1 MSTKLKLKKM
11 KTICLNFNIHK
22 TERLKKYR
30 FFDIGNDN
38 FYFDDLSTRDI
49 VEKDEKNYVKPLLET
64 LLDLA
69 EEAKGKFKCS
79 ITISGSAL
87 DIFSDAAKG
96 LIDLLKSLAQTGCFE
111 FTGMPYYHSLASIS
125 DKEEFMTQVRMH
137 SDKIHELFGLR
148 PTTFRNTELIY
159 SDEIGKIVYDMGF
172 DTCLTEG
179 YGKAIELSGPNVLYF
194 NPAKERLKII
204 TRNIDYSRM
213 FQDALKDRKLFTPE
227 YFAQK
232 FYDFDEEDQV
242 VYLGIN
248 FGSFNQE
255 TLDRGELIKFFKA
268 FTFEILNSGE
278 FCFSTPSEVSKTYT
292 AEYPFYCP
300 REISGFGR
308 TFDLKP
314 WQSNELQQEAFE
326 KITSYG
332 KLVKL
337 SNSETLTST
346 WRRLQSSD
354 YFYFMS
360 TENVTNST
368 FSGKVNPF
376 KSPYEA
382 FINYMNII
390 SDLERRLN
398 LKIKE
403 DEKNKLSNQEIM
415 EIISHYE
422 KIIVGLKQKL
432 EERGE

>member
-1 MSTKLKLKKM
+1 M
-11 KTICLNFNIHK
+11 
-22 TERLKKYR
+22 
-30 FFDIGNDN
+30 
-38 FYFDDLSTRDI
+38 
-49 VEKDEKNYVKPLLET
+49 
-64 LLDLA
+64 
-69 EEAKGKFKCS
+69 
-79 ITISGSAL
+79 
-87 DIFSDAAKG
+87 
-96 LIDLLKSLAQTGCFE
+96 
-111 FTGMPYYHSLASIS
+111 
-125 DKEEFMTQVRMH
+125 
-137 SDKIHELFGLR
+137 
-148 PTTFRNTELIY
+148 
-159 SDEIGKIVYDMGF
+159 
-172 DTCLTEG
+172 
-179 YGKAIELSGPNVLYF
+179 
-194 NPAKERLKII
+194 
-204 TRNIDYSRM
+204 
-213 FQDALKDRKLFTPE
+213 
-227 YFAQK
+227 
-232 FYDFDEEDQV
+232 
-242 VYLGIN
+242 
-248 FGSFNQE
+248 
-255 TLDRGELIKFFKA
+255 IKFFKA